1 MALEQ
6 RGAWEDQNQPSWRVN
21 QFEKEDDEEEIE
33 EEEEFKEEEEFVQE
47 EEFAKEEEFE
57 EEDEF
62 EKEEE
67 LVDTLQVE
75 LNKVGTIF

>member
-1 MALEQ
+1 M
-6 RGAWEDQNQPSWRVN
+6 
-21 QFEKEDDEEEIE
+21 
-33 EEEEFKEEEEFVQE
+33 QE